1 VLHYFESTLFYYTKF
16 YRGGKMTRKVF
27 PFVICAL
34 IISGCA
40 KKVDI
45 VSSAIVVNGE
55 SISRPKVDQ
64 AAEVLRQSIV
74 RAYPQKSLEAI
85 GPVIYKAAAYQLVS
99 NIVMLSEAKKL
110 NIVIN
115 PSKID
120 SSFES
125 IKKRFPDQA
134 TFQQQLTL
142 AGQSEESMKKQVADG
157 MQLDSL
163 LKKILKDMDTVKES
177 DCQAFFQNNKDK
189 YVSKTRFKASQ
200 MMFPVNDSSSNDKKE
215 LARKCA
221 SEALQMVK
229 AGKPFDDVIKK
240 FAKNGAVGGDL
251 GFFQLGDLK
260 PALDEALVKMKQ
272 GDISDV
278 IATDVGLVILQ
289 KTGEEAGM
297 PMPYEQVKDHVKF
310 MLDMKRKNDFVTAY
324 VEKLVKGTKVTYN
337 DTTLVPLADGAMD
350 SLFAR

>member
-1 VLHYFESTLFYYTKF
+1 
-16 YRGGKMTRKVF
+16 
-27 PFVICAL
+27 
-34 IISGCA
+34 
-40 KKVDI
+40 
-45 VSSAIVVNGE
+45 
-55 SISRPKVDQ
+55 
-64 AAEVLRQSIV
+64 
-74 RAYPQKSLEAI
+74 
-85 GPVIYKAAAYQLVS
+85 
-99 NIVMLSEAKKL
+99 
-110 NIVIN
+110 
-115 PSKID
+115 
-120 SSFES
+120 
-125 IKKRFPDQA
+125 
-134 TFQQQLTL
+134 
-142 AGQSEESMKKQVADG
+142 
-157 MQLDSL
+157 
-163 LKKILKDMDTVKES
+163 
-177 DCQAFFQNNKDK
+177 
-189 YVSKTRFKASQ
+189 